1 MKRGFFG
8 AAFALV
14 SAVLFATAAVAA
26 IEVPLEGT
34 FNFKDARG
42 TAVIEEGDDTLYEQE
57 QITIYVDGL
66 KPNSVYSAW
75 LSKDEPGQDLR
86 GLGVKPYSFVTDGN
100 GGGTFVAAV
109 GEGELL
115 RWDII
120 EIAHHPA
127 GDPNDLQSSQIAL
140 RGEFGGI
147 FD

>member
-1 MKRGFFG
+1 MRRSLFG
-8 AAFALV
+8 AAFAFAA
-14 SAVLFATAAVAA
+14 AVFFATGVQAALE
-26 IEVPLEGT
+26 IPLEGT
-34 FNFKDARG
+34 FNFKGAQG

-57 QITIYVDGL
+57 QVTIYVDGL

-75 LSKDEPGQDLR
+75 LSKDEPGNELR

-109 GEGELL
+109 GEGEFH
-115 RWDII
+115 RWDIF
-120 EIAHHPA
+120 EIAYHPN
-127 GDPNDLQSSQIAL
+127 GDPNDLQSSQVAL